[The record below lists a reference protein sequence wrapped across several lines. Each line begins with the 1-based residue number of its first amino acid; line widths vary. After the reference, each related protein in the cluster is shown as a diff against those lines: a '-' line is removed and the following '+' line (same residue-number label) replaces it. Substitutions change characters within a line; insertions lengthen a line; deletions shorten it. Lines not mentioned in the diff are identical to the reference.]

1 MYKPLY
7 HSLIVLDE
15 LSKMAVQFPL
25 LQVDK
30 KHDGDV
36 LITIIK
42 TIIVIQ
48 RMGREGKREE
58 TARERREQER
68 GERARERVESK
79 REGRESEVEGGENEG

>member
-1 MYKPLY
+1 MMYKPLY

-58 TARERREQER
+58 TARESKR
-68 GERARERVESK
+68 ESK
-79 REGRESEVEGGENEG
+79 REGREQERG